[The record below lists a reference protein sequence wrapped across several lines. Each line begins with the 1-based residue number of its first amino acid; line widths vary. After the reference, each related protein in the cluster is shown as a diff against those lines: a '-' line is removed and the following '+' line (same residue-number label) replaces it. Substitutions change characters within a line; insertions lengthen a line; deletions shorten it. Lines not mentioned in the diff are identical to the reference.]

1 MTGIEDVDITNLKS
15 CVSHEEVVIETFME
29 DPELAEI
36 MLNDA
41 IADGDIDE
49 IRTIWRRMNEAKSR
63 LAIPEAV

>member
-1 MTGIEDVDITNLKS
+1 M
-15 CVSHEEVVIETFME
+15 EE
-29 DPELAEI
+29 PELAEI

-41 IADGDIDE
+41 IVDGDIDE